1 MHTDCIIARRKSTPD
16 RLPKAIE
23 PQLPAEQ
30 TVSYVATAF
39 TGGTGLR
46 VCTNAEAR
54 HSTQC
59 VLHYLESLK
68 DVKTE
73 KKVPNH
79 PSLLQTSD
87 FLY

>member
-1 MHTDCIIARRKSTPD
+1 MHTDCIISRRKSTPD

-30 TVSYVATAF
+30 TVPYVATAF
-39 TGGTGLR
+39 AGGTGLR

-73 KKVPNH
+73 KKGTRSSFTASN
-79 PSLLQTSD
+79 L
-87 FLY
+87 